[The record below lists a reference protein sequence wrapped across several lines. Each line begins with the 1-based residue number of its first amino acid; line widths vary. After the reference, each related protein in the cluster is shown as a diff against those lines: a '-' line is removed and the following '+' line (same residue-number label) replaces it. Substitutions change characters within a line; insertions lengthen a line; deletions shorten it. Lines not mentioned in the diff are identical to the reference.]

1 MLFTQ
6 TNEAAVENKMGR
18 FPNVYTCIYTE
29 QAKLSNKFLIS
40 YFQK

>member
-6 TNEAAVENKMGR
+6 INEAAVENKMGR

-29 QAKLSNKFLIS
+29 QAKLSNK
-40 YFQK
+40 YF